1 MLGLIHKTDSESN
14 SLIGIGR
21 KETIECECLNT
32 VQLKPFV
39 ISFKYHCDC
48 VDDYYGTQ
56 MKLRQSNVFT
66 GVCLYT
72 GGEGSHVT
80 NIHDAFDLTVLISPP
95 PDMDLGAY
103 PKALLDMG
111 PVYLPPPPPRPGY
124 WHLVVHHWRP
134 VQTCSLADLSPSPT
148 PPHLMVGTKTRMV
161 GKQTVRILLE
171 CFLVTF
177 TVEYSGIA
185 IDHLKWCTVP
195 IFLTIPVVYFIK

>member
-48 VDDYYGTQ
+48 VDGYYGTQ

-95 PDMDLGAY
+95 PRHGPGCLPPRPSWTWDLGTY
-103 PKALLDMG
+103 PR
-111 PVYLPPPPPRPGY
+111 PRPGY

-134 VQTCSLADLSPSPT
+134 VQTCSLEDL
-148 PPHLMVGTKTRMV
+148 V
-161 GKQTVRILLE
+161 
-171 CFLVTF
+171 
-177 TVEYSGIA
+177 A
-185 IDHLKWCTVP
+185 I
-195 IFLTIPVVYFIK
+195 